1 MKKGNAGQPALFP
14 CCFKFKL
21 FFATI
26 MEILLWN
33 FLMFYQILLSPQVKR
48 SVIIS
53 NKQGVYRLVHKLLNN
68 LRLSIL
74 GNKEKPG
81 KSQNLL
87 EW

>member
-53 NKQGVYRLVHKLLNN
+53 NKQGAYRLVHKLLNN

-87 EW
+87 E

>member
-14 CCFKFKL
+14 CCFIFKL

-87 EW
+87 E

>member
-1 MKKGNAGQPALFP
+1 MKKGKAGQPALFP

-87 EW
+87 E

>member
-81 KSQNLL
+81 KSQDLL
-87 EW
+87 E

>member
-53 NKQGVYRLVHKLLNN
+53 NKQGVYKLVHKLLNN

-87 EW
+87 E

>member
-87 EW
+87 E

>member
-26 MEILLWN
+26 MEILLCN

-87 EW
+87 E

>member
-33 FLMFYQILLSPQVKR
+33 FLMFHQILLSPQVKR

-87 EW
+87 E

>member
-26 MEILLWN
+26 MEVLLWN
-33 FLMFYQILLSPQVKR
+33 ILMFYQILLSPQVKR

-53 NKQGVYRLVHKLLNN
+53 NKQGVYRLAHKLLNN

-87 EW
+87 E